1 MLPAAFRPYSRTFVL
16 LLCVAASFGVARSL
30 QQTQPAM
37 TLPGA
42 TPLSVRL
49 QEIAASGK
57 LSVLRWPSFSD
68 HRTDFLQLYQ
78 ASNFSPLW
86 LTASGHLTPQALAVI
101 QALES
106 SRQKGLIPED
116 YDAARWQ
123 GRLAALS
130 TTADP
135 TIQANFEAAL
145 TVCTLRYISDLHIGR
160 LNPKHFNFDI
170 EIQNKKYN
178 LPQFVTQDVIH
189 AANVQAI
196 LNNVEPPYAGYR
208 RTEVAL
214 QRYLQLAAKGDG
226 PLLPEAGKTVAPGD
240 TYPGTAQLTQRLELL
255 GDLSQTASV
264 SADSHLYTE
273 ALVDGVKLFQDRH
286 GLVVDGKLGKQTI
299 RQLNVPLL
307 FRVQQLDD
315 ALERWRWLPPSFP
328 QPPIVVNVPEFV
340 LRVFS
345 ADHKVALRMNVVVGK
360 AVRHQTPVFAKDM
373 QYIVFRPYW
382 NVPRSIVRS
391 EIIPAIVKNR
401 NYIAKKNFEVVTY
414 SGTVVTSGSINDNV
428 LAQLRAAK
436 LTVRQKPGPDNAL
449 GLVKFLFPNE
459 HSVYLH
465 GTPAQQLFSQSRRDF
480 SHGCIRVQQPT
491 ELAAYL
497 LRDQPPWT
505 PEKVRAAMET
515 GPNNQQVD
523 LKVPIPVLILYITAV
538 VEEDGSVHFF
548 NDIYGH
554 DKSLKALLAK
564 GPPYPG

>member
-1 MLPAAFRPYSRTFVL
+1 MLPAYLRTYLRALAL
-16 LLCVAASFGVARSL
+16 LLCVAAPFAVASGL
-30 QQTQPAM
+30 QQTQPA
-37 TLPGA
+37 TASFSA
-42 TPLSVRL
+42 TSLSGRL
-49 QEIAASGK
+49 QEIAAAAK
-57 LSVLRWPSFSD
+57 LSELRWPNFSD
-68 HRTDFLQLYQ
+68 YRTDFLQLYQ
-78 ASNFSPLW
+78 SSNFAPLW
-86 LTASGHLTPQALAVI
+86 LGANGQPTPQALAVI

-106 SRQKGLIPED
+106 SRRKGLIPDD

-123 GRLAALS
+123 ARLAALKPK
-130 TTADP
+130 ADP
-135 TIQANFEAAL
+135 VTEANFDAAL
-145 TVCTLRYISDLHIGR
+145 TACTLRYISDLHIGR
-160 LNPKHFNFDI
+160 VNPKHFNFGID
-170 EIQNKKYN
+170 IQNKKYN
-178 LPQFVTQDVIH
+178 LPQFIAQDLIH

-196 LNNVEPPYAGYR
+196 LNDAEPPYPGYK

-226 PLLPEAGKTVAPGD
+226 SLVPEVAKTVTPGD
-240 TYPGTAQLTQRLELL
+240 TYAGISQLAQRLALL
-255 GDLSQTASV
+255 GDLPQTTSVNAGSQI
-264 SADSHLYTE
+264 YTG

-286 GLVVDGKLGKQTI
+286 GMVADGKLGKETI
-299 RQLNVPLL
+299 RQLNVPLS

-315 ALERWRWLPPSFP
+315 AMERWRWLPPSFP
-328 QPPIVVNVPEFV
+328 QPPVVVNVPEFV
-340 LRVFS
+340 LRVFT

-382 NVPRSIVRS
+382 NVPTSILRS
-391 EIIPAIVKNR
+391 EIVPAIVKNR
-401 NYIAKKNFEVVTY
+401 NYIANKNFEVVTY
-414 SGTVVTSGSINDNV
+414 SGTVVTSGPINDDV

-436 LTVRQKPGPDNAL
+436 FMVRQKPGSDNAL

-465 GTPAQQLFSQSRRDF
+465 STPAQSLFSQSRRDF
-480 SHGCIRVQQPT
+480 SHGCIRVQHPT

-497 LRDQPPWT
+497 LRNQPPWT
-505 PEKVRAAMET
+505 LEKVQAAMQT
-515 GPNNQQVD
+515 GPNNQQVN

-554 DKSLKALLAK
+554 DKSLEVLLAK

>member
-1 MLPAAFRPYSRTFVL
+1 
-16 LLCVAASFGVARSL
+16 
-30 QQTQPAM
+30 M

-373 QYIVFRPYW
+373 QYIVFRLYW

>member
-1 MLPAAFRPYSRTFVL
+1 MLQASLRTYLRTLAL
-16 LLCVAASFGVARSL
+16 LLCVTASFGVARSL

-37 TLPGA
+37 TSPGA

-57 LSVLRWPSFSD
+57 LPDLHWPNFSD
-68 HRTDFLQLYQ
+68 YRADFLQLYQ
-78 ASNFSPLW
+78 ESNFSPLW
-86 LTASGHLTPQALAVI
+86 LSANGQPTPQALAVI

-106 SRQKGLIPED
+106 SRQKGLIPDD

-123 GRLAALS
+123 GRLPALN
-130 TTADP
+130 TTANP
-135 TIQANFEAAL
+135 TTQANFDAAL

-240 TYPGTAQLTQRLELL
+240 TYPGIAQLTQRLELL

-373 QYIVFRPYW
+373 QYMVFCPYW